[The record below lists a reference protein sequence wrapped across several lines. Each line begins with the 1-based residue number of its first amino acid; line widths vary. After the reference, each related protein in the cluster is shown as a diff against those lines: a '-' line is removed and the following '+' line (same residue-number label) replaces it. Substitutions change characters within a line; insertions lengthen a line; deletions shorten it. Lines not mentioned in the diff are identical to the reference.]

1 MSWRN
6 HIIEK
11 LCLEGLVCLNKAA
24 APASTAQ
31 QYTLRK
37 EPDAGNLLRCR
48 YHRFYRKKNHTMA
61 PKKKVSALLK
71 LQIQAGKAN
80 PAPPLGPALGSHGV
94 NIMDFCKQYNAA
106 TQDKMG
112 QVIPVE
118 ITVFEDRSVT
128 FILKTPPAAA
138 LLKKAAGIQKGTENP
153 LTHKV
158 GSVTKA
164 QVREIAEIK
173 MADLSARDVEAGMKI
188 IEGTARSMG
197 ITVTD

>member
-1 MSWRN
+1 M
-6 HIIEK
+6 
-11 LCLEGLVCLNKAA
+11 CLEGLACLNEGTES
-24 APASTAQ
+24 ASTAQ

-37 EPDAGNLLRCR
+37 EPDAGNLLWCR

-118 ITVFEDRSVT
+118 ITVFEDRSFT

>member
-1 MSWRN
+1 
-6 HIIEK
+6 
-11 LCLEGLVCLNKAA
+11 
-24 APASTAQ
+24 
-31 QYTLRK
+31 
-37 EPDAGNLLRCR
+37 
-48 YHRFYRKKNHTMA
+48 MA
-61 PKKKVSALLK
+61 PKKKVSALIK

-80 PAPPLGPALGSHGV
+80 PASPLGPALGSHGV
-94 NIMDFCKQYNAA
+94 NIMDFCKAYNAQ
-106 TQDKMG
+106 TQDKM
-112 QVIPVE
+112 
-118 ITVFEDRSVT
+118 DRSFT

>member
-1 MSWRN
+1 
-6 HIIEK
+6 
-11 LCLEGLVCLNKAA
+11 
-24 APASTAQ
+24 
-31 QYTLRK
+31 
-37 EPDAGNLLRCR
+37 
-48 YHRFYRKKNHTMA
+48 MA

-94 NIMDFCKQYNAA
+94 NIMDF
-106 TQDKMG
+106 
-112 QVIPVE
+112 PVE
-118 ITVFEDRSVT
+118 ITVYEDRSFT

-188 IEGTARSMG
+188 IAGTARSMG

>member
-6 HIIEK
+6 RIIEK

-37 EPDAGNLLRCR
+37 EPDAGDLLRCR

-118 ITVFEDRSVT
+118 ITVYEDRSFT
-128 FILKTPPAAA
+128 FVLKTPPASEMI
-138 LLKKAAGIQKGTENP
+138 KKAAGVAKGSGTPN
-153 LTHKV
+153 TAKV
-158 GSVTKA
+158 GSITMD
-164 QVREIAEIK
+164 QVREIAQAK
-173 MADLSARDVEAGMKI
+173 MVDLNANDIDAASKI
-188 IEGTARSMG
+188 VAGTARSMG
-197 ITVTD
+197 ITVQD

>member
-1 MSWRN
+1 MR
-6 HIIEK
+6 
-11 LCLEGLVCLNKAA
+11 
-24 APASTAQ
+24 PPF
-31 QYTLRK
+31 
-37 EPDAGNLLRCR
+37 EPR
-48 YHRFYRKKNHTMA
+48 YRKKNHIMA
-61 PKKKVSALLK
+61 PKKKVSALIK

-94 NIMDFCKQYNAA
+94 NIMDFCKAYNAQ

-118 ITVFEDRSVT
+118 ITVYEDRSFT
-128 FILKTPPAAA
+128 FVLKTPPAAA
-138 LLKKAAGIQKGTENP
+138 LLLKAAGIEKGTENP

-173 MADLSARDVEAGMKI
+173 MEDLSARDIEAGMKI

>member
-1 MSWRN
+1 
-6 HIIEK
+6 
-11 LCLEGLVCLNKAA
+11 
-24 APASTAQ
+24 
-31 QYTLRK
+31 
-37 EPDAGNLLRCR
+37 
-48 YHRFYRKKNHTMA
+48 MA

-118 ITVFEDRSVT
+118 ITVFEDRSFT

-138 LLKKAAGIQKGTENP
+138 L

>member
-6 HIIEK
+6 RIIEK

-37 EPDAGNLLRCR
+37 EPDAGNLLWCR

-118 ITVFEDRSVT
+118 ITVYEDRSFT

-188 IEGTARSMG
+188 IAGTARSMG

>member
-6 HIIEK
+6 RIIEK

-37 EPDAGNLLRCR
+37 EPGAGDLLPCR

-118 ITVFEDRSVT
+118 ITVYEDRSFT

-188 IEGTARSMG
+188 IAGTARSMG